1 LFWFLIKGWSK
12 PHPQPFSG
20 GEERFE
26 RLKILNMKKLFITF
40 LSLIS
45 ISLTAQVPNFTL
57 ANVVNGKSISL
68 DTYPSCSGILIVFTT
83 NTCPYDE
90 YYRTRIKQISNDY
103 QDKVPVLLINS
114 SVDAAESAENMTKK
128 AQQIGITIP
137 YLADKDQTLMQ
148 SLNAT
153 KSPQV
158 FLLKNTGGKFFV
170 VYSGAIDDN
179 AQVEK
184 DVHQSYLKDA
194 IDIMLTNQKIET
206 AEVRPV
212 GCALRKK

>member
-1 LFWFLIKGWSK
+1 
-12 PHPQPFSG
+12 
-20 GEERFE
+20 
-26 RLKILNMKKLFITF
+26 MKTLFIIF
-40 LSLIS
+40 LSFVS
-45 ISLTAQVPNFTL
+45 TSLVAQVQNFTL
-57 ANVVNGKSISL
+57 TNVVNGKSISL
-68 DTYPSCSGILIVFTT
+68 DTYPSCSGVVIVFTT
-83 NTCPYDE
+83 NACPYDE
-90 YYRTRIKQISNDY
+90 YYRTRISKISNEY

-114 SVDAAESAENMTKK
+114 SADAAESAENMVKK
-128 AQQIGITIP
+128 AQQLGITIP

-148 SLNAT
+148 NMGAT

-158 FLLKNTGGKFFV
+158 FLLKNTGGKFSV

-184 DVHQSYLKDA
+184 DVRQSYLKDA

>member
-1 LFWFLIKGWSK
+1 
-12 PHPQPFSG
+12 
-20 GEERFE
+20 
-26 RLKILNMKKLFITF
+26 MKTLVIIF

-45 ISLTAQVPNFTL
+45 TTLAAQVSNFTL
-57 ANVVNGKSISL
+57 TNVVNGKAISL
-68 DTYPSCSGILIVFTT
+68 DTYPSCAGILIVFTT
-83 NTCPYDE
+83 NACPYDE
-90 YYRTRIKQISNDY
+90 YYRTRIKRISNDY

-114 SVDAAESAENMTKK
+114 SADATESAESMTKK
-128 AQQIGITIP
+128 AQQLGITIP
-137 YLADKDQTLMQ
+137 YLSDKDQAVMQ
-148 SLNAT
+148 SLGAT
-153 KSPQV
+153 KSPQA
-158 FLLKNTGGKFFV
+158 FLLKNVGGKFSI

-212 GCALRKK
+212 GCVLRKK